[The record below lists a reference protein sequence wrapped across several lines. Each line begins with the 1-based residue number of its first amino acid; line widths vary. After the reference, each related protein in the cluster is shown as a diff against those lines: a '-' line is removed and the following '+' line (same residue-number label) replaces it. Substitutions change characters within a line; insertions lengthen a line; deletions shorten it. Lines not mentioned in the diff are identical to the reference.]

1 MCCLPGLLGPLGIAM
16 VACLG
21 KEARNSSGHEHI
33 AGLLCGTTTKNK
45 WRASSF
51 LAKHVAFR
59 GVGDIGGF
67 REDEALVSIW
77 IDMESAFLGYFDL

>member
-1 MCCLPGLLGPLGIAM
+1 MRDDDQKQ
-16 VACLG
+16 VAR
-21 KEARNSSGHEHI
+21 KFI
-33 AGLLCGTTTKNK
+33 
-45 WRASSF
+45 F